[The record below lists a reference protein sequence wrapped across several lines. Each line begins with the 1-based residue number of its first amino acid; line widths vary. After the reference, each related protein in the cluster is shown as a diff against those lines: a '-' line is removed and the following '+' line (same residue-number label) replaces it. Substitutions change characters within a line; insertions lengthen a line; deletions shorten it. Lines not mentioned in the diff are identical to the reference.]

1 MAKRQKFKERYKIWK
16 EWRINNKNSKF
27 HQWLV
32 LFKLRP
38 SPTFD
43 NFEAWYYIR
52 KGFDSFQ
59 KWFDGE
65 ENNNSTKPT
74 ISQTG
79 MYNVIGKV
87 DSIDC
92 SDDGIKITVSEER
105 KDYDEPL

>member
-1 MAKRQKFKERYKIWK
+1 MAKRQKFRERYKIWK
-16 EWRINNKNSKF
+16 EWRKNNKNSIL

-43 NFEAWYYIR
+43 NFEVWYYVR
-52 KGFDSFQ
+52 EGFEMWG
-59 KWFDGE
+59 KVWPDGKK
-65 ENNNSTKPT
+65 NNKSTKPT

-79 MYNVIGKV
+79 IYNVIGKV

-105 KDYDEPL
+105 KDYD

>member
-1 MAKRQKFKERYKIWK
+1 MSKFKERYKIWK
-16 EWRINNKNSKF
+16 EWRKNNKNSKF

-43 NFEAWYYIR
+43 NFEVWYYIR

-65 ENNNSTKPT
+65 ENNNSTKELKFNHDP
-74 ISQTG
+74 G
-79 MYNVIGKV
+79 MYNLIGKV
-87 DSIDC
+87 DSIECLDN
-92 SDDGIKITVSEER
+92 GIKVNVSEER